1 MTDDPYAI
9 LDPDDT
15 QGLKLDALRYLQM
28 IYRDPAL
35 STAVR
40 MRAAAFAIPYESP
53 KLIATAVMNE
63 GSFAELLDRRL
74 KRFEEMK
81 LIEGKTINGKQVVS
95 EPKLIEE
102 PKPAPPMAPALNRLY
117 NKKLYRR
124 I

>member
-40 MRAAAFAIPYESP
+40 MRAAGLAIPYEVP
-53 KLIATAVMNE
+53 KLAVTAVVSE
-63 GSFAELLDRRL
+63 QDFATILDRRL
-74 KRFEEMK
+74 KRIEDMK
-81 LIEGKTINGKQVVS
+81 ANAIEATPVIDGEKVDVR
-95 EPKLIEE
+95 L
-102 PKPAPPMAPALNRLY
+102 PPRLPDRRF
-117 NKKLYRR
+117 RR